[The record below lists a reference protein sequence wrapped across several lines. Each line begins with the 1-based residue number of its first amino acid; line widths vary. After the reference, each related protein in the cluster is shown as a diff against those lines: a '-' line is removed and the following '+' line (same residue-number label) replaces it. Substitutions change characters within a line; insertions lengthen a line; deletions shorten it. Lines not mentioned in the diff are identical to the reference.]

1 MPRPRGASPSPR
13 HRLASAAPHRIIGAT
28 PSQILWKPA
37 KLSLWLNATFGCC
50 VTSEEAFGK
59 ACDNPEIFI
68 EDHKVKEW
76 ARKYGVLNGTD
87 LVTVLDLMQNSGFSV
102 DGKLYND
109 GPFSSVDWTNAEVL
123 KNAITQGPVKIGV
136 AADQLENTVPE
147 AVVNGW
153 FATGFKRDTNEDHCV
168 SLCGFGTVEW
178 LAGQLGMPTGGE
190 IVSGANPGYA
200 MFTWGS
206 IGIIDVPSLL
216 AITGEAWIRLPTTV
230 ITNA

>member
-1 MPRPRGASPSPR
+1 MPRPRGARPSPR
-13 HRLASAAPHRIIGAT
+13 HRLAAASPHRIIGAT
-28 PSQILWKPA
+28 PAQWLFKPA
-37 KLSLWLNATFGCC
+37 QLSMWLNATFGCC

-76 ARKYGVLNGTD
+76 ARRYGVLNGTD

-136 AADQLENTVPE
+136 AADQLEDAVPE
-147 AVVNGW
+147 AIINGW
-153 FATGFKRDTNEDHCV
+153 LATGFKRDTNEDHCT
-168 SLCGFGTVEW
+168 SLCGFGTVAW
-178 LAGQLGMPTGGE
+178 LKAQLGGGDFSAD
-190 IVSGANPGYA
+190 VDSLPAYA

-216 AITGEAWIRLPTTV
+216 AITGEAWLRLPTTV
-230 ITNA
+230 IKAA